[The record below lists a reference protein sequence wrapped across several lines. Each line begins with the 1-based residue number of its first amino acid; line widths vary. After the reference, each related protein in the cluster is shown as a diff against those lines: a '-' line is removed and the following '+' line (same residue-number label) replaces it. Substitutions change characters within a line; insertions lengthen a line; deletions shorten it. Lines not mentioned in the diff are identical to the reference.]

1 MPACCTLAALSPAH
15 VLCLLACFARFL
27 SSPRLACSLT
37 RSFNAFSLSRSMSAQ
52 LNEEDTKG
60 AAAYKQKLATQNAAD
75 NTPVRLACSRCRR
88 LRLACD

>member
-1 MPACCTLAALSPAH
+1 
-15 VLCLLACFARFL
+15 
-27 SSPRLACSLT
+27 
-37 RSFNAFSLSRSMSAQ
+37 MSAQ